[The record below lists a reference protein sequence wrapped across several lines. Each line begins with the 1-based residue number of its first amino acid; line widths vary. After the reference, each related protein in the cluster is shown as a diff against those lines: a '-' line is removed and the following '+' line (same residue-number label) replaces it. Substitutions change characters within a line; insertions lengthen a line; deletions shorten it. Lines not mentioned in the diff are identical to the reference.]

1 MYIKYELYRS
11 KNNEMFNAEMI
22 EWVLK
27 EDRDLIEIDRRIRDV
42 LATHIS
48 QLSEVKKYGTAYI
61 GSMKIIGIEIN
72 NNDDLGGLT
81 EKEFRSYM
89 GNENVMPLLDI
100 KWNKTTTNIDEQQ
113 KSVKTEPDD
122 DKEDK
127 NG

>member
-11 KNNEMFNAEMI
+11 KTDEMFNAEKI
-22 EWVLK
+22 EWVIK
-27 EDRDLIEIDRRIRDV
+27 DSKDLVDIDNRINQV

-48 QLSEVKKYGTAYI
+48 QLPIIKKFGTAYI
-61 GSMKIIGIEIN
+61 DRMKLVGIEIN
-72 NNDDLGGLT
+72 NNDELGGLN
-81 EKEFRSYM
+81 EQAFRGYM
-89 GNENVMPLLDI
+89 ANSEVMPLLPI
-100 KWNKTTTNIDEQQ
+100 EWNKTTTNIDEQQ